1 MRSTKYALMLCCLS
15 LIAAC
20 TSAPQ
25 QAIPTSSAPVST
37 PTTDTSS
44 PATFPNSMAMSESLL
59 LRIPKCD
66 GIEVQEKPI
75 IFSWPNIETRIKELG
90 DALWGY
96 YGCDQPQAEV
106 GAFYREH
113 MPEPPYNNQE
123 TNWVERAEGSVGIYF
138 NSANAWLYIWI
149 VPQPNDPQKTYIIV
163 AISYVLVD
171 C

>member
-1 MRSTKYALMLCCLS
+1 MRTTKFALVLCCLS
-15 LIAAC
+15 FIAAC

-25 QAIPTSSAPVST
+25 QVTPISSAPITTLKADISST
-37 PTTDTSS
+37 
-44 PATFPNSMAMSESLL
+44 ATVANSMAMSESLQ

-75 IFSWPNIETRIKELG
+75 IFSWPNIETRIEELG

-96 YGCDQPQAEV
+96 YSCDQPQADV
-106 GAFYREH
+106 VAFYRAH

-123 TNWVERAEGSVGIYF
+123 TNWVERAEGSVGVYY

-149 VPQPNDPQKTYIIV
+149 VPQPNDPQKTYVIV
-163 AISYVLVD
+163 AISYALIN

>member
-1 MRSTKYALMLCCLS
+1 
-15 LIAAC
+15 
-20 TSAPQ
+20 
-25 QAIPTSSAPVST
+25 
-37 PTTDTSS
+37 
-44 PATFPNSMAMSESLL
+44 MSESLL

-75 IFSWPNIETRIKELG
+75 IFSWPDIETRVKELG

-96 YGCDQPQAEV
+96 YGCDQPQAAV
-106 GAFYREH
+106 VAFYRAH
-113 MPEPPYNNQE
+113 MSEPPYNNQE
-123 TNWVERAEGSVGIYF
+123 TNWVERAEGSVGIYY

-149 VPQPNDPQKTYIIV
+149 VPQPDDPQKTYVIL

>member
-1 MRSTKYALMLCCLS
+1 MRPTQCALMLCCLC
-15 LIAAC
+15 LFIGC

-25 QAIPTSSAPVST
+25 QTTPTISAPAST
-37 PTTDTSS
+37 PTSDFSS
-44 PATFPNSMAMSESLL
+44 PTAVPNSMALSESLL

-75 IFSWPNIETRIKELG
+75 IFSWPNIETRIEELG
-90 DALWGY
+90 EALWGY
-96 YGCDQPQAEV
+96 YGCEQSQAEV
-106 GAFYREH
+106 VAFYRAH
-113 MPEPPYNNQE
+113 MSEPPYNNQE
-123 TNWVERAEGSVGIYF
+123 TNWVERSEGSVGIYY

-149 VPQPNDPQKTYIIV
+149 VPQPDDPEKSYVIV